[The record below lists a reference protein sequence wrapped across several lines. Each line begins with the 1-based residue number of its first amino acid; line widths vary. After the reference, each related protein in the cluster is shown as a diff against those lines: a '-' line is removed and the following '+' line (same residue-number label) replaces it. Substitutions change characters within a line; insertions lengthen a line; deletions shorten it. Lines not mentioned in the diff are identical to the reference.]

1 MVVLD
6 GALLAAE
13 NKSFQMPLNR
23 EKVMIWRLPKCL
35 LARADESMVAAG
47 RWKSTRH
54 DLRLPFTTDAR
65 G

>member
-35 LARADESMVAAG
+35 LARADESMVAGGKMEIDPA
-47 RWKSTRH
+47 
-54 DLRLPFTTDAR
+54 
-65 G
+65 